1 MGTCPLGSHFPCGW
15 QAVAQAYRPDA
26 ADADQWWGRPPA
38 TANIGKGVGGRPE
51 ARTTHQNDGLKRR
64 EDIMIVH
71 QTLIDTHVWNV
82 GLRRE
87 RKRERLRE
95 RAEAFIAN
103 RVNEEDV
110 INITES
116 GDEYASS
123 VTVWF
128 KGR

>member
-1 MGTCPLGSHFPCGW
+1 
-15 QAVAQAYRPDA
+15 
-26 ADADQWWGRPPA
+26 
-38 TANIGKGVGGRPE
+38 
-51 ARTTHQNDGLKRR
+51 
-64 EDIMIVH
+64 MIVH